1 MAGSGLKLT
10 DLAPELLKEVE
21 GMSKELSAELL
32 ADYSKFKNKG
42 TTGTGASTTTSATSI
57 PKTSDTTSYGNI
69 SVLGQTGVNPNF
81 SQGSVPGSPQKPI
94 EVDGDIKVDVQFQNL
109 PTNLTSEQMAEVIK
123 AFNMAINEQ
132 SFKNYIINLNRR
144 ENSFG
149 PNQMATF
156 Q

>member
-1 MAGSGLKLT
+1 
-10 DLAPELLKEVE
+10 
-21 GMSKELSAELL
+21 
-32 ADYSKFKNKG
+32 
-42 TTGTGASTTTSATSI
+42 
-57 PKTSDTTSYGNI
+57 
-69 SVLGQTGVNPNF
+69 VNPNF

>member
-1 MAGSGLKLT
+1 
-10 DLAPELLKEVE
+10 
-21 GMSKELSAELL
+21 
-32 ADYSKFKNKG
+32 
-42 TTGTGASTTTSATSI
+42 
-57 PKTSDTTSYGNI
+57 
-69 SVLGQTGVNPNF
+69 
-81 SQGSVPGSPQKPI
+81 
-94 EVDGDIKVDVQFQNL
+94 
-109 PTNLTSEQMAEVIK
+109 MAEVIK